1 MTIRA
6 SREDHT
12 GRFTQEAVQT
22 RTEEIKKV
30 FVRQMWEA
38 IVQNRIK
45 EQIFFTSS

>member
-12 GRFTQEAVQT
+12 GRFPQEAVQT
-22 RTEEIKKV
+22 RTEQIKNV

-38 IVQNRIK
+38 TVQNRIK
-45 EQIFFTSS
+45 DQIFFPSL